1 MISYNTF
8 WSYLSLSFSPV
19 YHTGDGAGGHLS
31 FVIDA
36 TDGPVVCRVKK
47 SEKQRGGAAGAND
60 GGRGVNV
67 NALNMICLPHSPW
80 PSISFGL
87 LILGR
92 DLFLRRLVMRYDVV
106 SLLATIKRHNN
117 NNSKKTKKKKNKFNN
132 KNQRLLCYHI
142 SILYMVLGAC
152 KSCLCLLF
160 FVLSCPL
167 DGNGRST
174 EYEKLFCQALLTPP
188 PLL

>member
-60 GGRGVNV
+60 GGRGGERERIEYDLPASLSMAVNKLW
-67 NALNMICLPHSPW
+67 ALNP
-80 PSISFGL
+80 G
-87 LILGR
+87 
-92 DLFLRRLVMRYDVV
+92 
-106 SLLATIKRHNN
+106 
-117 NNSKKTKKKKNKFNN
+117 
-132 KNQRLLCYHI
+132 
-142 SILYMVLGAC
+142 
-152 KSCLCLLF
+152 
-160 FVLSCPL
+160 
-167 DGNGRST
+167 
-174 EYEKLFCQALLTPP
+174 
-188 PLL
+188 

>member
-1 MISYNTF
+1 
-8 WSYLSLSFSPV
+8 
-19 YHTGDGAGGHLS
+19 
-31 FVIDA
+31 
-36 TDGPVVCRVKK
+36 
-47 SEKQRGGAAGAND
+47 
-60 GGRGVNV
+60 
-67 NALNMICLPHSPW
+67 MICLPHSPW

-167 DGNGRST
+167 DGNGRPT
-174 EYEKLFCQALLTPP
+174 EYEKLFCQALLTHP
-188 PLL
+188 PLLWYDRRLPRIKNEQQQLCRNLSVYSLSSSVQR